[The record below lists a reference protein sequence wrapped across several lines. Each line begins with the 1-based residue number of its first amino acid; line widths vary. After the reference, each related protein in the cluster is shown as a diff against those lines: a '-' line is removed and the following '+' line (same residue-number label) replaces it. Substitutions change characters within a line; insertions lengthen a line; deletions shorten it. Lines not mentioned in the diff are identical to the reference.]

1 MNTLLFVCAFICSP
15 VVLACFLTNR
25 KLSSMCNIETVLPIQ
40 YIVEAEI
47 KYINVSFLKA
57 S

>member
-1 MNTLLFVCAFICSP
+1 
-15 VVLACFLTNR
+15 
-25 KLSSMCNIETVLPIQ
+25 MCNIETVLPIQ

-57 S
+57 SWISFKII